1 VHYEHL
7 DAFRELHPD
16 INVSDQLCV
25 FDGNRITCCGGGAA
39 VDFSLHVIRH
49 ARGETLANS
58 AARYLFH
65 ERLRPQGAR
74 QNPASVEPL
83 GSTVPMIVRKA
94 ILVMEEHVEIAL
106 PIPRICQSIGI
117 SQRQLDRLFRRFVR
131 QSPAIYYRDIRLD
144 RARGLVTQ
152 TEMPLSEIA
161 VASSFSSQ
169 VHFSRAYRER
179 FGIAPR
185 RDRIEGRIPFEFRA
199 WPLHHS
205 LSAPVKDRGIAR
217 AKKVKK

>member
-1 VHYEHL
+1 
-7 DAFRELHPD
+7 
-16 INVSDQLCV
+16 
-25 FDGNRITCCGGGAA
+25 
-39 VDFSLHVIRH
+39 VDFALHIIRH

-74 QNPASVEPL
+74 QNSSTVEPL
-83 GSTVPMIVRKA
+83 GSTVPITVRKA
-94 ILVMEEHVEIAL
+94 IQVMEEHLETAL
-106 PIPRICQSIGI
+106 AIPQICQRIGI
-117 SQRQLDRLFRRFVR
+117 SQRQLDRLFLRFVR

-152 TEMPLSEIA
+152 TEMPLSEVAIA
-161 VASSFSSQ
+161 SGFSSQ

-199 WPLHHS
+199 WPLHHP
-205 LSAPVKDRGIAR
+205 LSAATSSRVNRT
-217 AKKVKK
+217 AKKAKK